1 MNDNKTTIIN
11 NIVPHKAA
19 ERRTRLLLP
28 VNQKVKFNLGPEH
41 IERAQT
47 LAALYVR
54 LLVVRRHGE
63 QRFNVLLPVYRD
75 KLLHTRTAEVFKPV
89 VGRVV
94 LFVLIRLFV

>member
-41 IERAQT
+41 I
-47 LAALYVR
+47 
-54 LLVVRRHGE
+54 
-63 QRFNVLLPVYRD
+63 
-75 KLLHTRTAEVFKPV
+75 
-89 VGRVV
+89 
-94 LFVLIRLFV
+94 

>member
-1 MNDNKTTIIN
+1 MNDNKTTTIN

-54 LLVVRRHGE
+54 LPEYGVMENSASMFSFPFTVINFCTHARPRYS
-63 QRFNVLLPVYRD
+63 NPS
-75 KLLHTRTAEVFKPV
+75 
-89 VGRVV
+89 
-94 LFVLIRLFV
+94 